1 MAEGKHTQEAIQEI
15 EKLQDELDRLKK
27 EIDQS
32 YYSIP
37 KKEFESITV
46 TKITSAVTDQ
56 MNKRLNTVRNWL
68 GVILVLLSFFGIS
81 QWPKLK
87 ESIQNSI
94 EQDIKNVELQLNASI
109 QQRLDQ
115 IEGMIE
121 NTLGPLRENQIE
133 IREKLDE
140 KLRRFSISIDET
152 ILAAKRA
159 TDSALKSVRADIQFS
174 QKIFLKAELKEL
186 KNEVNARTLGYEIAL
201 IKLDPLLR
209 QVIQLDDKELTNEFL
224 DMLFR
229 LTFQLDRYEELD
241 KLRVQ
246 YEKDFD
252 FKPETWANIAIGDMF
267 LYEESYALNY
277 KARALA
283 AYEKSLERLPN
294 YGVAYAVRLII
305 HMIDYVR
312 QSQESV
318 KKMELS
324 EAQQLLQIVNG
335 GSRQITAYEAFN
347 YLQRL
352 ENDYAIG
359 KFINMLFINFPEE
372 MKTMSDRHQQWLQAK
387 KSLKQQ

>member
-152 ILAAKRA
+152 ILAAKQA